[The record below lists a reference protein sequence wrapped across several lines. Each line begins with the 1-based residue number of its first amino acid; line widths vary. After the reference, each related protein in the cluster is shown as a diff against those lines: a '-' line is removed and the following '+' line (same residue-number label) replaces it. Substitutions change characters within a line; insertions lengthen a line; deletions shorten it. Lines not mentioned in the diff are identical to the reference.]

1 MDHYFRFGRSQRP
14 SRIRIVRPC
23 ATGNGHVTGDGFAAE
38 VTADEGL
45 GDDAELIASS
55 PDNVKLRPGKECYM
69 HIINSI

>member
-1 MDHYFRFGRSQRP
+1 MENYFRFGRSQRP
-14 SRIRIVRPC
+14 SRIRVVRPC
-23 ATGNGHVTGDGFAAE
+23 ATGNRHVTGDGFAAE

-69 HIINSI
+69 YTINSI

>member
-1 MDHYFRFGRSQRP
+1 MDYYFRFGGCQRP
-14 SRIRIVRPC
+14 SRIRVVRPC
-23 ATGNGHVTGDGFAAE
+23 ATGNGHVTGNGFAAK

-69 HIINSI
+69 YTINSI